1 MRRILIAVALCCVG
15 GVTAWANPAGPYP
28 AFTTG
33 NKLFSECEGFRT
45 QGTVSP
51 DEIVRFTY
59 CKAYVVGVA
68 DALAMFKAHLE
79 GGSFWSGLK
88 AYGQMQPAV
97 QPNEKFQGQFRRLNL
112 PAHLDE
118 PFPATVALHL
128 GTPSPFVL
136 LRLVSGPNLSSLQEV
151 RG

>member
-79 GGSFWSGLK
+79 GGSFWSGLTGTSVK
-88 AYGQMQPAV
+88 YCPPKGADSHQLTNVAIKYLRDYP
-97 QPNEKFQGQFRRLNL
+97 EKR
-112 PAHLDE
+112 HLTAASLVANALAKG
-118 PFPATVALHL
+118 FPC
-128 GTPSPFVL
+128 S
-136 LRLVSGPNLSSLQEV
+136 
-151 RG
+151 